1 MEPASLREVVITQCR
16 SGGQDEVRDEVWRD
30 SSLGYLARHLTDE
43 TRLAILWIKDV
54 WHHLPTYPY
63 QVVERMC
70 MMQYLS
76 MVFVLQLNLRRILRN
91 VECLCKVLWVG
102 RWCVR
107 A

>member
-63 QVVERMC
+63 QVVE
-70 MMQYLS
+70 
-76 MVFVLQLNLRRILRN
+76 
-91 VECLCKVLWVG
+91 
-102 RWCVR
+102 
-107 A
+107 